1 MVKVKLLKAIVLIG
15 MMYTLPLHSLAASES
30 GDSRSY
36 IKSIPLALSTNML
49 YDAALVPNLG
59 VLLGTGEGNF
69 LSINWMHAWWSNSHA
84 HRYWRIYGG
93 DIELRRFIGRCSSGD
108 TFTGHHIGPYFS
120 ILSYDIQRGRNH
132 NGYQSD
138 NLTYAAGI
146 SYGYSIPVARQF
158 NIDFSVGLGYQW
170 GKYKKHHPVD
180 DHDVWQST
188 HNRRWLGPTRLSISL
203 VWLLNTPKGGRR

>member
-1 MVKVKLLKAIVLIG
+1 
-15 MMYTLPLHSLAASES
+15 
-30 GDSRSY
+30 
-36 IKSIPLALSTNML
+36 
-49 YDAALVPNLG
+49 
-59 VLLGTGEGNF
+59 
-69 LSINWMHAWWSNSHA
+69 MHAWWSNSCT

-93 DIELRRFIGRCSSGD
+93 DIELRRFIGRCSSGG
-108 TFTGHHIGPYFS
+108 TFIGHHIGPYFS

-146 SYGYSIPVARQF
+146 CYGYSLPVARHF
-158 NIDFSVGLGYQW
+158 NIDFSLGLGYQW
-170 GKYKKHHPVD
+170 GKYKKHRPID

-203 VWLLNTPKGGRR
+203 VWLLNTRKGGRQ